1 MAEGHAITPTKLK
14 PSHFIKI
21 PQFLYGEESGSIP
34 NGAPDLNKTY
44 YISQWCFGVGSY
56 VIFLLL
62 LLLFLDYNNQVVYSI
77 ILIIK
82 QYSMKSGLKFYNPG
96 GITLIKNIKIITI
109 IQKYQGF
116 EVLEFCGTFSLYD

>member
-1 MAEGHAITPTKLK
+1 M
-14 PSHFIKI
+14 
-21 PQFLYGEESGSIP
+21 
-34 NGAPDLNKTY
+34 
-44 YISQWCFGVGSY
+44 GSY

-82 QYSMKSGLKFYNPG
+82 QYSMKSGLKMYNPG
-96 GITLIKNIKIITI
+96 GITLIKTIKIITI

-116 EVLEFCGTFSLYD
+116 EVLEFYGTFSLYDQEFSRNFMVYLHWIIKYIIKRILEFICTKMFM